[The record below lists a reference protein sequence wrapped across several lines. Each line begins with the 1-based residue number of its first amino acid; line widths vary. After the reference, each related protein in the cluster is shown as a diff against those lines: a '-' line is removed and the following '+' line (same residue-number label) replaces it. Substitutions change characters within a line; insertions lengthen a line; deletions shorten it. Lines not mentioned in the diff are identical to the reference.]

1 MNIAE
6 YKSNLI
12 RRIDKL
18 PEESLLELDKVI
30 AQFQSDAAKK
40 SSLSILL
47 ASWDDLDEAFP
58 EINDL
63 PPMAEDI
70 F

>member
-6 YKSNLI
+6 HKLDLF
-12 RRIDKL
+12 RRIDEL
-18 PEESLLELDKVI
+18 PEESLFELDKVI
-30 AQFQSDAAKK
+30 AQFQSNVAKK

-47 ASWDDLDEAFP
+47 ASWDDLDEEFP
-58 EINDL
+58 EIDDL